1 MDRRPQKEWGIIVF
15 SVLFKLFKQASH
27 YLEDNSDISLNVQAV
42 YLLHLFSNFQ
52 IICSSRKVRYNFYLF
67 GGKTERNEVS
77 KRKH

>member
-27 YLEDNSDISLNVQAV
+27 YLKDNSDISLNVQAV

-52 IICSSRKVRYNFYLF
+52 IICSRRKVRYTFYLF